1 MLATI
6 ERLACVLEARDI
18 LTETQKDLMD
28 GIIRDLKSKAYNSGP
43 DEARATQRINAREK
57 RLTEES
63 ASALL
68 THVKKWI
75 NRLQAEIP
83 ALKEAQRKAKTKR
96 DVADRRAYQTLNR
109 EFIAAKVNAEGAE
122 KLLGHLEEEQSSLER
137 ILGKIKKAKPG
148 PTSPSKKKPH
158 K

>member
-18 LTETQKDLMD
+18 PTETQKDLMD

-43 DEARATQRINAREK
+43 DEARATRRINAREK

-68 THVKKWI
+68 AHVEKWI
-75 NRLQAEIP
+75 KRLQAQIP
-83 ALKEAQRKAKTKR
+83 ALKEAQGTAETKR

-148 PTSPSKKKPH
+148 PTSPPKKKTR